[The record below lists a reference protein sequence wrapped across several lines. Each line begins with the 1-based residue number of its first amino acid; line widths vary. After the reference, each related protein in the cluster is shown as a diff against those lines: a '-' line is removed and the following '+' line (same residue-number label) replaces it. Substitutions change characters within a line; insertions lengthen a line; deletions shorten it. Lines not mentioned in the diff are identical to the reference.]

1 MEDHK
6 EREIK
11 ELQEKIMAK
20 RQQVEFEKTEIDLNT
35 TFSSDNRENPD
46 VSEEFK
52 NFSDPAGNVID
63 KGERKDL
70 TDAEEDLVRLIDRLN
85 KLTHPAN

>member
-1 MEDHK
+1 MENQK

-35 TFSSDNRENPD
+35 EFASENRENPD

-52 NFSDPAGNVID
+52 NFYDPAGNVIER
-63 KGERKDL
+63 GELKEL
-70 TDAEEDLVRLIDRLN
+70 SDAEEDLIRLIDRLN
-85 KLTHPAN
+85 KLIHQEN